1 MFRKI
6 LYPTDFSDVSKNALN
21 FLKQFKNIG
30 VEEICVLHVIDK
42 RDVQFSYLYFFDEN
56 SVDGTVEQKL
66 KNEAE
71 REMEEIEGKLKD
83 WGFKVS
89 SSVTFGIPIKEIL
102 SAEKK
107 EDISFIVIGSHGKS
121 DLEEMLLGS
130 VSDNIIRKCKKPVLV
145 VKR

>member
-1 MFRKI
+1 
-6 LYPTDFSDVSKNALN
+6 
-21 FLKQFKNIG
+21 
-30 VEEICVLHVIDK
+30 
-42 RDVQFSYLYFFDEN
+42 
-56 SVDGTVEQKL
+56 
-66 KNEAE
+66 
-71 REMEEIEGKLKD
+71 MEEIEGKLKD